1 MKLPSILP
9 VRRHAQGTPVTP
21 DAFIGSV
28 LPDGRAVRLDLTGH
42 PAFTGDQ
49 EIDGTWFGL
58 LRLGKAGGGH
68 ETFGVSAAYRDE
80 LIGALLKMHAR
91 EPVPST
97 ATAGGAAS

>member
-28 LPDGRAVRLDLTGH
+28 LLDGRAVRLDLTGD

-49 EIDGTWFGL
+49 DINGTWFGL
-58 LRLGKAGGGH
+58 LRIGRAGGGV
-68 ETFGVSAAYRDE
+68 ETFGITPRYRDLLMGE
-80 LIGALLKMHAR
+80 LLKMHAR
-91 EPVPST
+91 EPVPSM
-97 ATAGGAAS
+97 ARRRA